1 MIRPLEVT
9 DYDKHYLALLNQ
21 LRPVESYELSSFE
34 RVYKDYQD
42 NNQHY
47 IFVIEEENRIVGT
60 ITVLLET
67 KFIYEGRKLAHI
79 EDLVV
84 HEDHRKK
91 GYGGKLVD
99 YCVDFCKKQGCKKI
113 ALCSRKT
120 AEEFYNK
127 KGFDVIGNYF
137 AKYLD
142 L

>member
-1 MIRPLEVT
+1 MIRALEVT
-9 DYDKHYLALLNQ
+9 DYDKDYLALLNQ
-21 LRPVESYELSSFE
+21 LRPVEAYDSSSFE

-42 NNQHY
+42 NKQHY
-47 IFVIEEENRIVGT
+47 IFVIEEENSIVGT

-91 GYGGKLVD
+91 GYGGKLIS
-99 YCVDFCKKQGCKKI
+99 YCVDFCKEQGCKKI

-120 AEEFYNK
+120 SEEFYYK
-127 KGFDVIGNYF
+127 KGYDVIGNYF
-137 AKYLD
+137 AKYL
-142 L
+142 

>member
-1 MIRPLEVT
+1 MIRALEVT

-21 LRPVESYELSSFE
+21 LRPVESYESSSFE

-47 IFVIEEENRIVGT
+47 IFVIEEENVIVGT

-99 YCVDFCKKQGCKKI
+99 YCVDFCKEQGCKKI

-127 KGFDVIGNYF
+127 KGFDIIGNYF
-137 AKYLD
+137 AKYL
-142 L
+142 